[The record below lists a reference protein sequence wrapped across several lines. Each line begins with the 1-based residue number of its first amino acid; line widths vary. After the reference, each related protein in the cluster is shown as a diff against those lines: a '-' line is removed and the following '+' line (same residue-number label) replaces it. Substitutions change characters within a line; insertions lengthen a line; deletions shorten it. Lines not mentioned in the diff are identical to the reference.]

1 MERWVG
7 RVALVTG
14 ASSGIGAEMTRTL
27 VKRGMKVVGC
37 DRTIE
42 GIEAIAEELKDEK
55 GSVLPIQCDLRDT
68 EQIAA
73 MFKKIRQ
80 TDDFGGV
87 DVCVNNAGVA
97 YPAPLAEG
105 DEEKWRAMLELN
117 VLGLSVVTR
126 EAIKSMKA
134 RNVDDGHIIHM
145 NSMSGHRVTPMAD
158 THFYSATKYAVTA
171 LTEGLRQELRAM
183 KSNIRVTSISPGL
196 VETAFFEVLFDG
208 DQKKIESL
216 YKRVT
221 PLQPSD
227 VADALLYALSAPA
240 RVQVHD
246 ILIRPTDQPL

>member
-7 RVALVTG
+7 RIALVTG

-37 DRTIE
+37 ARTIE

-97 YPAPLAEG
+97 FSAPLAEG
-105 DEEKWRAMLELN
+105 NEEKWRAMLELN

-134 RNVDDGHIIHM
+134 RNVNDGHIIHI
-145 NSMSGHRVTPMAD
+145 NSMCGHQVTPVAD
-158 THFYSATKYAVTA
+158 AHFYSATKYAVTA

-183 KSNIRVTSISPGL
+183 KTNIRVTSISPGF

-216 YKRVT
+216 FKSIT
-221 PLQPSD
+221 PLQASD
-227 VADALLYALSAPA
+227 VADALIYALSAPA

-246 ILIRPTDQPL
+246 ILIRSTNEPL